1 MPFSF
6 LYYALYRVW
15 KGTEDNCTYSTQHI
29 KLEGYIPFM
38 LMLNFV
44 ISANINYA
52 FISRLRMNIIPIF
65 YVNFVKI
72 KKIFFQCQYKTAN
85 SVQDWKWGKEK
96 RNRKKNPNLK
106 LTSNSVP
113 YLLLLSKRYLH
124 LLHPNS

>member
-15 KGTEDNCTYSTQHI
+15 KGAEDNCTYSTQHI

-38 LMLNFV
+38 LVLNFV

-65 YVNFVKI
+65 YVNSVKI
-72 KKIFFQCQYKTAN
+72 KKFSF
-85 SVQDWKWGKEK
+85 SVNTKLPIVSKIGNGGRRKETE
-96 RNRKKNPNLK
+96 KKIQI
-106 LTSNSVP
+106 
-113 YLLLLSKRYLH
+113 
-124 LLHPNS
+124 